1 MRVVGTTAAAV
12 LAAVGA
18 QPTSITMKSTLGS
31 KINMGGAVLSSY
43 CASDLPPSFVR
54 AYVEAETTP
63 AGVVNDVF
71 LGLRNIPTT
80 CAGNFGM
87 APCATGPGLDT
98 FPSFVCKFT
107 GPDGAVEES
116 AKVQGLAIQDIR
128 GGENQGTE
136 AVVKCSMPSRANLD
150 HSVTVSLVYRKFDNS
165 EVVIPF
171 TGVPGTDK
179 VAISSTAS
187 PTEFPTSAPTK
198 APTKA
203 PTLAP
208 TTPPTTSGSATANA
222 PSTATTDVRLPMI
235 CV

>member
-1 MRVVGTTAAAV
+1 MRLATTAAAV

-87 APCATGPGLDT
+87 APCATGPGLDK

-116 AKVQGLAIQDIR
+116 AKVQVSDAALQWLNEG
-128 GGENQGTE
+128 
-136 AVVKCSMPSRANLD
+136 AVNNATVPRPPLTPLCPRHVCAAAGPARA
-150 HSVTVSLVYRKFDNS
+150 
-165 EVVIPF
+165 
-171 TGVPGTDK
+171 
-179 VAISSTAS
+179 
-187 PTEFPTSAPTK
+187 
-198 APTKA
+198 
-203 PTLAP
+203 
-208 TTPPTTSGSATANA
+208 
-222 PSTATTDVRLPMI
+222 
-235 CV
+235 